1 MRAWMIF
8 FAGGLVLLAGGCPDP
23 AGTDTADTDMTADQ
37 QGVLPADAD
46 AAGLLD
52 RVLVLVNQE
61 RAAAGLGALSRSAQ
75 LDQAAERH
83 TADMRDNEFFSHTG
97 SDGTQAADRVND
109 TGYQWARVGENLA
122 QGSNTPEEVVQRWMD
137 SEGHRAN
144 ILQADFTEIGLAV
157 TDGGPLWAQV
167 FARPLGAP

>member
-1 MRAWMIF
+1 
-8 FAGGLVLLAGGCPDP
+8 
-23 AGTDTADTDMTADQ
+23 
-37 QGVLPADAD
+37 
-46 AAGLLD
+46 
-52 RVLVLVNQE
+52 
-61 RAAAGLGALSRSAQ
+61 
-75 LDQAAERH
+75 
-83 TADMRDNEFFSHTG
+83 
-97 SDGTQAADRVND
+97 VND